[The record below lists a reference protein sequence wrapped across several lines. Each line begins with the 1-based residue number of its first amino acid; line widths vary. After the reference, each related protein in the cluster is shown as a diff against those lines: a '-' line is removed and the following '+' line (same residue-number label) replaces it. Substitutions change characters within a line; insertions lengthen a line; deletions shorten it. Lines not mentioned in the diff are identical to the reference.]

1 MLNDSAHRKRCYS
14 EDLSFNS
21 LCNHHSCA
29 RQPFKYEISKIH
41 EHSPVHKHVT
51 IQWKSSTG
59 NLIPTMKFSD
69 AIMSVWRDTTR
80 APKNRLKPSL
90 GEKMLLE
97 SDRS

>member
-1 MLNDSAHRKRCYS
+1 
-14 EDLSFNS
+14 
-21 LCNHHSCA
+21 
-29 RQPFKYEISKIH
+29 
-41 EHSPVHKHVT
+41 
-51 IQWKSSTG
+51 
-59 NLIPTMKFSD
+59 MKFSD